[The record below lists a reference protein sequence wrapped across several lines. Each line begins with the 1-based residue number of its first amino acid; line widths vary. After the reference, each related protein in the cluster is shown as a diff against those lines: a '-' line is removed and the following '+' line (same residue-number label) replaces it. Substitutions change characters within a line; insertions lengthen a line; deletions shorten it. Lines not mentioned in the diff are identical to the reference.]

1 MNLILDPLNY
11 EFMRYALFAGIGV
24 GLLCPIVGSYLVV
37 QRISLLGDVVAH
49 SVLPGLAIAHFLQ
62 IPLIVGASLFGLL
75 SSFMTTWIASQS
87 KLKMETAMA
96 ITFASFFS
104 LGITLLTVL
113 RNRLDLHELLFGDI
127 LSITLGD
134 IQQIILITI
143 AVLAAIRFFY
153 KELLFFTFDPLGA
166 EAIGLPVR
174 WLNLGLMASV
184 TLTIV
189 AGIKTVGVILVI
201 ALMVGPAATAYLLTK
216 ELHWMM
222 ILGSIFGIVSAI
234 VGMYLSYYLDIP
246 SGPTIAMTIFGFFFF
261 TFLFSPSQGIL
272 MRYPSV
278 KTEQY

>member
-1 MNLILDPLNY
+1 MNLLLEPLSY
-11 EFMRYALFAGIGV
+11 EFMRYGLVAGIGV

-49 SVLPGLAIAHFLQ
+49 AVLPGLAIAHFLK
-62 IPLIVGASLFGLL
+62 IPLILGASFFGLL
-75 SSFMTTWIASQS
+75 SSFTTTWIASQS
-87 KLKMETAMA
+87 KLKVETAMA

-113 RNRLDLHELLFGDI
+113 RNRLDLNELLFGDI
-127 LSITLGD
+127 LSITPSD
-134 IQQIILITI
+134 IRQIILIAI

-174 WLNLGLMASV
+174 WLNLGLMASLA
-184 TLTIV
+184 LTIV

-222 ILGSIFGIVSAI
+222 ILGSIVGMIAAI
-234 VGMYLSYYLDIP
+234 VGLYVSYYFDIP
-246 SGPTIAMTIFGFFFF
+246 SGPTIAMTIFGIFFL
-261 TFLFSPSQGIL
+261 TLLFSPSQGIL
-272 MRYPSV
+272 MRYSHV
-278 KTEQY
+278 NAERS